1 MKLVKHLDAAA
12 EDKNKVVKNFDHL
25 GKLELKPK
33 HTIKRKRGEN
43 SER

>member
-1 MKLVKHLDAAA
+1 MKLVKHLDAAE

-43 SER
+43 CER

>member
-33 HTIKRKRGEN
+33 HTIKRKRDDK
-43 SER
+43 SDK